1 MISRVLLLTGYL
13 WNTPVRYIWVI
24 FGGLLSSPGG
34 MLNKST
40 RNERQVMSVENTN
53 TGKAE
58 ITNKHLNGLIKKK
71 TIDGT
76 IINSIVMSHYN
87 STDTLQQEIEH
98 LQHGP
103 IFYYN
108 RN

>member
-1 MISRVLLLTGYL
+1 
-13 WNTPVRYIWVI
+13 
-24 FGGLLSSPGG
+24 

-98 LQHGP
+98 LQHGS
-103 IFYYN
+103 IFDYN
-108 RN
+108 DLDMRKASCKYTIYSGDELLLD